1 MNSEDEIVL
10 DERKLRESLANL
22 LNEIKLPAV
31 IKKYALRE
39 MLNQLDI
46 IEQKEFE
53 QALEAKKKN
62 EAKEKKKNG

>member
-1 MNSEDEIVL
+1 MDEIVL
-10 DERKLRESLANL
+10 EERKLRESLANL

-53 QALEAKKKN
+53 QALESKN
-62 EAKEKKKNG
+62 KDAKEKKKNG

>member
-1 MNSEDEIVL
+1 MDEIVL

>member
-1 MNSEDEIVL
+1 MDEIVL

-53 QALEAKKKN
+53 QALESKNKDAKD
-62 EAKEKKKNG
+62 KKKNG

>member
-1 MNSEDEIVL
+1 MDEIVL
-10 DERKLRESLANL
+10 EERKLRESLASI

-53 QALEAKKKN
+53 QALESKN
-62 EAKEKKKNG
+62 KDAKEKKKNG

>member
-1 MNSEDEIVL
+1 MDEIVL

-53 QALEAKKKN
+53 QALESKN
-62 EAKEKKKNG
+62 KDAKEKKKNG

>member
-1 MNSEDEIVL
+1 
-10 DERKLRESLANL
+10 
-22 LNEIKLPAV
+22 
-31 IKKYALRE
+31 

>member
-1 MNSEDEIVL
+1 MDEIVL
-10 DERKLRESLANL
+10 EERKLRESLASI

-62 EAKEKKKNG
+62 ETKEKKKNG

>member
-1 MNSEDEIVL
+1 MDEIVL

-62 EAKEKKKNG
+62 ETKEKKKNG

>member
-1 MNSEDEIVL
+1 MDEIVIE
-10 DERKLRESLANL
+10 ERKLRESLASI

-39 MLNQLDI
+39 MLEQLNI

-53 QALEAKKKN
+53 QAVEAKKKN
-62 EAKEKKKNG
+62 EAKEKKENG